1 MKSYILV
8 FLGGGIGSIVR
19 FLFSKWIP
27 YTENSFPWATF
38 CANIAACLIL
48 SLTISLISRFSI
60 THHDYKLFFATGF
73 CGGFSTF
80 STFSYETIKLIQ
92 NSYYLMAFTYA
103 FSSVLVGFI
112 TVFLVIKLLT

>member
-1 MKSYILV
+1 MKSYILI

-38 CANIAACLIL
+38 CANVVACLVL

-60 THHDYKLFFATGF
+60 SNNDYKLFLATGF

-80 STFSYETIKLIQ
+80 STFSYETIKLMQ
-92 NSYYLMAFTYA
+92 NSCYLTAFTYA
-103 FSSVLVGFI
+103 FSSVLIGFM
-112 TVFLVIKLLT
+112 TVFLVIKFLA